1 MLSVSELV
9 SGLLVGVDGLA
20 RDTFDLFTYSP
31 TCSPVDLN
39 RFDWFLYIL
48 SNLRSSSKLSL
59 SDKKDFFF
67 LSIFC
72 MHELYKLKYI
82 LLVTNNE

>member
-1 MLSVSELV
+1 MISVSELV

-20 RDTFDLFTYSP
+20 RDTSDLFTYSP

-48 SNLRSSSKLSL
+48 SNLRSNLKISL
-59 SDKKDFFF
+59 YDKKDFFF
-67 LSIFC
+67 FVHFL
-72 MHELYKLKYI
+72 H
-82 LLVTNNE
+82 V